1 MKYQKLCDEI
11 ITKVGGRDNVLD
23 VSHCITRLRFHLK
36 DESLAQT
43 NELKA
48 TKGVVDVIQAG
59 GQYQIVIGATVEAV
73 YNDLVQIG
81 GFDAKPALDI
91 DEGDNVKKG
100 DPFSPCSP
108 SFPRFCSRFLVCLWP
123 VASSSRCLRSAR
135 LPVGL
140 PRTAIRM

>member
-48 TKGVVDVIQAG
+48 TK
-59 GQYQIVIGATVEAV
+59 
-73 YNDLVQIG
+73 
-81 GFDAKPALDI
+81 
-91 DEGDNVKKG
+91 
-100 DPFSPCSP
+100 
-108 SFPRFCSRFLVCLWP
+108 
-123 VASSSRCLRSAR
+123 ASLTSSRLADSIRS
-135 LPVGL
+135 
-140 PRTAIRM
+140 

>member
-1 MKYQKLCDEI
+1 MLYPAQKKENSMKYQKLCDEI

-59 GQYQIVIGATVEAV
+59 GQVVSRK
-73 YNDLVQIG
+73 LV
-81 GFDAKPALDI
+81 
-91 DEGDNVKKG
+91 
-100 DPFSPCSP
+100 
-108 SFPRFCSRFLVCLWP
+108 
-123 VASSSRCLRSAR
+123 
-135 LPVGL
+135 
-140 PRTAIRM
+140 

>member
-48 TKGVVDVIQAG
+48 TKASL
-59 GQYQIVIGATVEAV
+59 T
-73 YNDLVQIG
+73 L
-81 GFDAKPALDI
+81 
-91 DEGDNVKKG
+91 
-100 DPFSPCSP
+100 
-108 SFPRFCSRFLVCLWP
+108 SRP
-123 VASSSRCLRSAR
+123 TDSIRS
-135 LPVGL
+135 
-140 PRTAIRM
+140 